1 MPPAVALCSSASPL
15 SIPALVEHY
24 PSACLLCLYPS
35 FPLAVPVFGT
45 SVHPFLLISVPLFFE
60 NILSLMTLGRY
71 YTYSCIQL
79 SGHPATGFASLNALI
94 SSATAFAT
102 FPADI

>member
-15 SIPALVEHY
+15 SIPALVEPY

-35 FPLAVPVFGT
+35 IPLAVPVFGT

-60 NILSLMTLGRY
+60 NILSLMTLG
-71 YTYSCIQL
+71 TEQL
-79 SGHPATGFASLNALI
+79 QILI
-94 SSATAFAT
+94 SALVLLRQ
-102 FPADI
+102 I

>member
-15 SIPALVEHY
+15 SITALVEHY

-35 FPLAVPVFGT
+35 IPLAVPVFAT

-60 NILSLMTLGRY
+60 NILSLMTLFHTENCVRVFIVSQNR
-71 YTYSCIQL
+71 T
-79 SGHPATGFASLNALI
+79 
-94 SSATAFAT
+94 
-102 FPADI
+102 

>member
-1 MPPAVALCSSASPL
+1 MPPAVALCGSASPL

-35 FPLAVPVFGT
+35 IPLAVPVFAT

-60 NILSLMTLGRY
+60 NILSLMTLVQSTPNNAPTALPRKA
-71 YTYSCIQL
+71 
-79 SGHPATGFASLNALI
+79 ATM
-94 SSATAFAT
+94 SSKQET
-102 FPADI
+102 P

>member
-60 NILSLMTLGRY
+60 NILSLMTLTQPRGYRGPQPPIFNPQWRRVRREDVF
-71 YTYSCIQL
+71 SRR
-79 SGHPATGFASLNALI
+79 
-94 SSATAFAT
+94 
-102 FPADI
+102 

>member
-24 PSACLLCLYPS
+24 PSAYLLCLYPS
-35 FPLAVPVFGT
+35 IPLAVPVFGT

-60 NILSLMTLGRY
+60 NILSLMTLIH
-71 YTYSCIQL
+71 SQMSIK
-79 SGHPATGFASLNALI
+79 
-94 SSATAFAT
+94 
-102 FPADI
+102 

>member
-35 FPLAVPVFGT
+35 IPLAVPVFGT

-60 NILSLMTLGRY
+60 NILSLMTLAQCLQR
-71 YTYSCIQL
+71 
-79 SGHPATGFASLNALI
+79 A
-94 SSATAFAT
+94 AFADVQLPQPV
-102 FPADI
+102 FRAFQ